1 MKAEEIQHILREGLF
16 PGAKTGV
23 SLLETHISWI
33 ILSDEFAF
41 KIKKPVHFDFLDFSS
56 IEQRRHFCQEEL
68 RLNSRLAP
76 QMYLRILPVSISGI
90 GSEETPVIDYALQM
104 HRMDNT
110 REMDKLLIIDGVTN
124 KDMENLAG
132 LLSGFH
138 LQNRLPTDLSYQPV
152 EDAHDFGDIFSFKA
166 DLDALKVP
174 DADLLRV
181 WAETIPAFLYK
192 HKTRSE
198 ERIHSGFWIE
208 GHGDLHSRN
217 IFLPQ
222 NTPPVIFDCLE
233 FNEHFRRMD
242 VLNELAFL
250 CMDLEHYRRKDLAES
265 FLSAYVQH
273 WPCFENEEDQQ
284 LFTYFKAYRA
294 NVRLKVTLLELRQH
308 SSERLSRSALS
319 YWSLLKQYI
328 FELISF

>member
-1 MKAEEIQHILREGLF
+1 MNALDIQRIIQEGLF
-16 PGAKTGV
+16 PGAKTGI

-56 IEQRRHFCQEEL
+56 IEQRRHFCEEEL
-68 RLNSRLAP
+68 RLNRRLAP
-76 QMYLRILPVSISGI
+76 QMYLRVLPISMGGI
-90 GSEETPVIDYALQM
+90 GTKETPVIDYALQM

-110 REMDKLLIIDGVTN
+110 REMDKLLLIDGVSTQ
-124 KDMENLAG
+124 DMENLAE

-138 LQNRLPTDLSYQPV
+138 LQNRLPKDLSYQPV
-152 EDAHDFGDIFSFKA
+152 EDAHDFGDLFSFKP
-166 DLDALKVP
+166 DLEALNVP

-198 ERIHSGFWIE
+198 DRIHSGFWIE

-217 IFLPQ
+217 IFLPSDAA
-222 NTPPVIFDCLE
+222 PVVFDCLE
-233 FNEHFRRMD
+233 FNEHLRRMD

-250 CMDLEHYRRKDLAES
+250 CMDLEHAGRKDLADS
-265 FLSAYVQH
+265 FIEAYTRL
-273 WPCFENEEDQQ
+273 WACFEKEEDDQ

-294 NVRLKVTLLELRQH
+294 NVRLKVALLELRQH
-308 SSERLSRSALS
+308 PNERLSKSAWS
-319 YWSLLKQYI
+319 YWALLKQYI
-328 FELISF
+328 FELTSF

>member
-1 MKAEEIQHILREGLF
+1 MKAEEINHIVREGLF
-16 PGAKTGV
+16 PGVKTGV
-23 SLLETHISWI
+23 SLIETHISWI

-41 KIKKPVHFDFLDFSS
+41 KIKKPVRFDFLDFSS
-56 IEQRRHFCQEEL
+56 MEQRHHFCTEEL

-76 QMYLRILPVSISGI
+76 HMYLRVLPVSKEGI
-90 GSEETPVIDYALQM
+90 GTEETPVIDYALQM

-110 REMDKLLIIDGVTN
+110 REMDKLLLIDGVSST
-124 KDMENLAG
+124 DMENLAT
-132 LLSGFH
+132 LLASFH
-138 LQNRLPTDLSYQPV
+138 LKNQLPTDLPYQPV
-152 EDAHDFGDIFSFKA
+152 EDAHDFGDLFSFKG
-166 DLDALKVP
+166 DLEALKVA
-174 DADLLRV
+174 DAALLRV

-198 ERIHSGFWIE
+198 DRIHSGFWIE

-250 CMDLEHYRRKDLAES
+250 CMDLEHYGRKDLTEN
-265 FLSAYVQH
+265 FLAAYTRI
-273 WPCFENEEDQQ
+273 WPCFEKEEDDQ

-294 NVRLKVTLLELRQH
+294 NVRLKVALLELRQH
-308 SSERLSRSALS
+308 PNERLSTYALS
-319 YWSLLKQYI
+319 YWALLKQYV